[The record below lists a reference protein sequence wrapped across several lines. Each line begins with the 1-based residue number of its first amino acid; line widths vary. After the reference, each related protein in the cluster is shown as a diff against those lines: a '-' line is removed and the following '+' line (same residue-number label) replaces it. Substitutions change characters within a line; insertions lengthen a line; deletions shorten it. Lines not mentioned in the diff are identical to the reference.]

1 MSQRRN
7 CAFKEGHGF
16 DLQAG
21 LPIMLATLGAFV
33 PRMRAEPQ
41 EELTRKA
48 KSKVAATYPDLAK
61 RMSVI
66 ARVRIQVL
74 VALNGRHD
82 SR

>member
-1 MSQRRN
+1 MLIRRVTTPVFSGSN

-21 LPIMLATLGAFV
+21 LPIMLTTLGAFV

-48 KSKVAATYPDLAK
+48 KSELRPLTP
-61 RMSVI
+61 I
-66 ARVRIQVL
+66 
-74 VALNGRHD
+74 
-82 SR
+82 